1 MKKTDSTPL
10 WVFLAFSSIE
20 SRKGALI
27 LVWISLIFSLYCVPW
42 FNFFKVDDRV
52 AKLFLVNDWVWF
64 AVMLATTVWYWVS
77 LKWIDKNGG
86 W

>member
-1 MKKTDSTPL
+1 MKKTDATPL

-20 SRKGALI
+20 SRRGALI

-42 FNFFKVDDRV
+42 FNYFNFDDRV

-64 AVMLATTVWYWVS
+64 AVMLATTVWYWLS
-77 LKWIDKNGG
+77 LRWIDKNGG